1 MSQRKLTV
9 KQQVAHFSTL
19 WHIYLSASIKPHKT
33 FSKAVFIYR
42 FQKITNKLHKKV
54 IVQKQKQNVNVGE
67 LSNCPVKNQ
76 LKGKI
81 V

>member
-1 MSQRKLTV
+1 M
-9 KQQVAHFSTL
+9 
-19 WHIYLSASIKPHKT
+19 
-33 FSKAVFIYR
+33 YR